1 MARHIGVRRAM
12 RPSATDSI
20 SVCSI
25 QRATL
30 DAGVGIVTQHHDCAL
45 ALVREQPRDIVCIPV
60 GPRGAEEVGA
70 ESCAKRDALLCLSL
84 AWNRACRRT
93 PIARG
98 LTRQACEPAARQA
111 ETAERE
117 HEPNSL

>member
-1 MARHIGVRRAM
+1 M

-20 SVCSI
+20 SVCRI

-45 ALVREQPRDIVCIPV
+45 ALVRGQPRDIGIVCIPV

-70 ESCAKRDALLCLSL
+70 ESAPKGDALLCLSL

-111 ETAERE
+111 ETAERLSMSQTPC
-117 HEPNSL
+117 EPRPIC

>member
-70 ESCAKRDALLCLSL
+70 ESAPKGMPFCACHL
-84 AWNRACRRT
+84 
-93 PIARG
+93 PGIA
-98 LTRQACEPAARQA
+98 PAGAR
-111 ETAERE
+111 
-117 HEPNSL
+117 P

>member
-70 ESCAKRDALLCLSL
+70 ESWRSFPSL
-84 AWNRACRRT
+84 KFGVVEFWQT
-93 PIARG
+93 SEWGSVPH
-98 LTRQACEPAARQA
+98 Q
-111 ETAERE
+111 
-117 HEPNSL
+117 